1 MGLALVT
8 IGQLIEVKTV
18 KATPTKAPIIAP
30 QKVKYLILLGSF
42 PVSKASS
49 ISWIGTGEKALKSS
63 KPSDLS
69 F

>member
-8 IGQLIEVKTV
+8 MGQLIEVKTV

-49 ISWIGTGEKALKSS
+49 IS
-63 KPSDLS
+63 
-69 F
+69 